1 MAEPV
6 LLDVVAWLH
15 VGLVVLYIVVRCVHA
30 LVDPLP
36 VQGLEE
42 LRDVGR

>member
-15 VGLVVLYIVVRCVHA
+15 VALVVLYIVARCVHA

-42 LRDVGR
+42 LRVLDR